1 LSEDLV
7 GLIWFVVLLAGN
19 AFFVGAEFA
28 VISAKRAKVEI
39 RAAEGSNP
47 AKITLKAMDKVAV
60 MLATAQ
66 IGITVCSLLI
76 LLIAEPAIHHLLAVP
91 FKALGLSPE
100 LEYAISFAIALVL
113 VTIAHVLL
121 GEMIPK
127 QLAFAVPERAALI
140 LAPLLYGLAIVFKP
154 LVYLLNSIANVTLK
168 LFRIQLRDSAN
179 TAYTIEQVENIV
191 DHSTREGVLS
201 DTSGAISN
209 TFEFTEK
216 QVQDIAIPLKKVVTF
231 AETVTPGEI
240 EAAVAKHG
248 YSRYPLTNREGEI
261 NGYLH
266 LKDVLDLHDDEL
278 NDPFPPK
285 RVRQLISVT
294 EKTDVENALA
304 SMRRTGSHLA
314 KVVNRNGE
322 TVGVVFLEDIIEE
335 LVGEVRDATN

>member
-1 LSEDLV
+1 MSEELNGIV
-7 GLIWFVVLLAGN
+7 WFFVLLIANG
-19 AFFVGAEFA
+19 FFVGSEFA
-28 VISAKRAKVEI
+28 VISAKRARIEL
-39 RAAEGSNP
+39 RAQEGSSA

-60 MLATAQ
+60 MLAATQ
-66 IGITVCSLLI
+66 LGVTVCSLLI
-76 LLIAEPAIHHLLAVP
+76 LLIAEPAIHHLLETP
-91 FKALGLSPE
+91 FKALGMSDE
-100 LEYAISFAIALVL
+100 VEGVVSFTVALV
-113 VTIAHVLL
+113 VVSAMHVLL

-127 QLAFAVPERAALI
+127 QLSFAVPERAALV
-140 LAPLLYGLAIVFKP
+140 LVPLLYGFALITKP
-154 LVYLLNSIANVTLK
+154 LVVSLNAIANAVLRLIK
-168 LFRIQLRDSAN
+168 IDPRDSAN
-179 TAYTIEQVENIV
+179 TAYTLEQVEDIV

-216 QVQDIAIPLKKVVTF
+216 QVQDIAIPLKKVVSF

-248 YSRYPLTNREGEI
+248 FSRYPLTNSEGEI

-266 LKDVLDLHDDEL
+266 LKDVLDLRDDEL
-278 NDPFPPK
+278 NEPFPPK

-335 LVGEVRDATN
+335 LVGEVKDATN